1 MPASVGSMLSA
12 MTADDGPRLNLARR
26 VCGWA
31 TPRETETKDGL
42 ERYPEQI
49 YFSNTSGEP
58 VYELIAYLV
67 YVQGAAASTGEEVE
81 SFFRSDPYQNYPG
94 IGVGDVRVIVQILPP
109 GNFHLKLE
117 SYPDHPQQGRLG
129 LEVAFSD
136 GSGGQWVRRVPSG
149 VLEPLASG
157 PVAHYGIELP
167 LDYNVLEPSP

>member
-1 MPASVGSMLSA
+1 
-12 MTADDGPRLNLARR
+12 MTADKRPRLDLVRR

-31 TPRETETKDGL
+31 TPLETETKDGL
-42 ERYPEQI
+42 ERSPEHI

-81 SFFRSDPYQNYPG
+81 SFFRGDPYQNYPG
-94 IGVGDVRVIVQILPP
+94 VGVWDVRAIVQILPP

-117 SYPDHPQQGRLG
+117 SYPDHPQQGQLG

-136 GSGGQWVRRVPSG
+136 GSGGHWVRRVPSG

-157 PVAHYGIELP
+157 PVEHYGIDAP
-167 LDYNVLEPSP
+167 LDYNVVTPWQ